1 MTQPHLHPNS
11 NPHTRKTNL
20 NLQSPPPLAKP
31 TALHLLQPLPLQPL
45 SLSQYLH
52 HPDITSLI
60 KLPLSPHQRFSA
72 QLSHDLAASSLSPS
86 NNVFFSVS
94 TSTTI
99 VTHLHQQWQ
108 HSLSSTTKTT
118 SSNGGIEPIKKE
130 KILVERERGEF
141 GEKER
146 KIKTDCL
153 WIFLFLGFAG
163 GVAPQR

>member
-1 MTQPHLHPNS
+1 MTQPHLYPNY

-31 TALHLLQPLPLQPL
+31 IALHLLQPLPLQPL

-72 QLSHDLAASSLSPS
+72 QLSHDLAASSISPS

-94 TSTTI
+94 TTI
-99 VTHLHQQWQ
+99 MTHLHQQWQ
-108 HSLSSTTKTT
+108 HSLSSTIKTT

-130 KILVERERGEF
+130 KRLVERERGEF

-146 KIKTDCL
+146 KIKTECL
-153 WIFLFLGFAG
+153 SIFLGFAG